1 MSAPRNAT
9 QSPAL
14 LWSGASGVQ
23 HGWMEEDDDAVWDER
38 LPAEDAEGD
47 SAMPGPALRASIAA
61 LYAAIMAVGVVGNV
75 ALMSAVCRARSLRS
89 GPNVQLCS
97 LALGDAVLLLAC
109 VPVDAAKYFAPQ
121 WLFGEFG
128 CKLIPYIQLTSV
140 GVSVFTL
147 TALSAD
153 RYRAIVKPMKLQRA
167 APRHA
172 LRRALA
178 RAALIWAL
186 ALALALPDAVLSHVH
201 AFYAPHG
208 RTLLVC
214 VPFPLDGDAQPL
226 RIHASLLFLAYYA
239 LPLCA
244 ICGYYYHIARALL
257 ASARELPGERGGG
270 GGEHAWR
277 QVPALSARAP
287 QGCTATVRQGV
298 VAVVVMAKWVFVS
311 VSPQVQA
318 RRKLARTVLVLAAL
332 FAACWL
338 PAHLLYLYRAFAPG
352 QAAASRA
359 HLLLTVAARAL
370 SFCGSC
376 VNPMALYLLSDGFR
390 AHLRADLSPCRRLFR
405 GVGGGG
411 SGGGDA
417 GAAMRRRRR
426 RRSTRLASVLTR
438 ATSVR
443 STSSLAGGS
452 ERRGVAFQ
460 LSVPDIALLEPHGPQ
475 PAALQANA

>member
-1 MSAPRNAT
+1 
-9 QSPAL
+9 
-14 LWSGASGVQ
+14 
-23 HGWMEEDDDAVWDER
+23 MEEDDAVWD
-38 LPAEDAEGD
+38 EDAEGD

-201 AFYAPHG
+201 VFHLDDDDTAVVDIEEEPRTGDFASGDGGDAAGAATAPHG
-208 RTLLVC
+208 HTLLVC
-214 VPFPLDGDAQPL
+214 VPFPAGRRCAAAAHPCVAPL
-226 RIHASLLFLAYYA
+226 PRLLRAAAVRYLRLL
-239 LPLCA
+239 LP
-244 ICGYYYHIARALL
+244 HR
-257 ASARELPGERGGG
+257 
-270 GGEHAWR
+270 
-277 QVPALSARAP
+277 ARAP
-287 QGCTATVRQGV
+287 SQRARAAGGTRRRRWRARVETGARSQRSHSSVR
-298 VAVVVMAKWVFVS
+298 
-311 VSPQVQA
+311 VQA

-338 PAHLLYLYRAFAPG
+338 PAHLLYLYRAFTPG

-376 VNPMALYLLSDGFR
+376 VNPLALYLLSDGFR
-390 AHLRADLSPCRRLFR
+390 AHLRAELSPCRRLFR
-405 GVGGGG
+405 GAGGGG

-460 LSVPDIALLEPHGPQ
+460 LGVPDIALLEPHGPQ
-475 PAALQANA
+475 PAALPANA

>member
-153 RYRAIVKPMKLQRA
+153 R
-167 APRHA
+167 
-172 LRRALA
+172 
-178 RAALIWAL
+178 
-186 ALALALPDAVLSHVH
+186 
-201 AFYAPHG
+201 
-208 RTLLVC
+208 T
-214 VPFPLDGDAQPL
+214 
-226 RIHASLLFLAYYA
+226 
-239 LPLCA
+239 
-244 ICGYYYHIARALL
+244 
-257 ASARELPGERGGG
+257 GG
-270 GGEHAWR
+270 AW
-277 QVPALSARAP
+277 
-287 QGCTATVRQGV
+287 G
-298 VAVVVMAKWVFVS
+298 VFVS

>member
-9 QSPAL
+9 PAPAL

-23 HGWMEEDDDAVWDER
+23 PGWMEEEDDAVWD
-38 LPAEDAEGD
+38 EDAEGD

-201 AFYAPHG
+201 VFHLDDDDT
-208 RTLLVC
+208 TLLVC

-277 QVPALSARAP
+277 QV
-287 QGCTATVRQGV
+287 
-298 VAVVVMAKWVFVS
+298 
-311 VSPQVQA
+311 QA

-338 PAHLLYLYRAFAPG
+338 PAHLLYLYRAFTPG

-376 VNPMALYLLSDGFR
+376 VNPLALYLLSDGFR
-390 AHLRADLSPCRRLFR
+390 AHLRAELSPCRRLFC
-405 GVGGGG
+405 GAGGGG

-460 LSVPDIALLEPHGPQ
+460 LGVPDIALLEPHGPQ